1 MLSNHRLDKIKSR
14 TVTLTVSW
22 RYWIRCICCIYA
34 QEIRVATQMDQRL
47 TDCSGMFWLKL
58 LLCICGRGDKINIE
72 VRINTYVVL
81 LLLYYLWITAPC
93 WDRGRR
99 HRKLCVAASIEITG
113 RSVVR
118 IWSTVGVIVGGIL
131 DIWKR
136 REGEGT
142 RRHGGEG
149 QDDVCHCLLLEPT
162 ISLSPKQ
169 GHILHTSTQPCSTQR
184 TPPWK

>member
-1 MLSNHRLDKIKSR
+1 M
-14 TVTLTVSW
+14 VSW
-22 RYWIRCICCIYA
+22 RYWICCICCIYA

-93 WDRGRR
+93 WDRGHR